1 MDRMT
6 WWMAI
11 PVFIVLGWLGWW
23 LYWRG
28 WSKGFDLG
36 YTAAMPEPQKSIY
49 LEWLHGKGKR

>member
-1 MDRMT
+1 MI

-11 PVFIVLGWLGWW
+11 PVFVALGWLGWW